1 MKEKIRQ
8 IYNHSTLATKI
19 RYSYLLLL
27 IPMVTFLIFCFCNLW
42 ASNRN
47 YEDMLN
53 STVVAS
59 EFSLD
64 FKKDFDYETYLL
76 IVENKS
82 VEESMLED
90 MLNDANRIVKGLE
103 ELTDS
108 QENMNR
114 LNSAKKY
121 LNNLEIYK
129 NRIEQNLKDG
139 NKYEDNI
146 EIWENDVQIVTSLLR
161 ETIFQYIFF
170 EIKDLQQARTQYQ
183 NFFVEMIRFSVVA
196 FAAIFVLITALSYY
210 IPLSITRPIRKLSEV
225 TDQVAKGDLTV
236 RSDVRTGAE
245 VSVLSDSLNTMI
257 DKIDELLEQVKKEQV
272 RLRKAEFE
280 LLQSQINPH
289 FLYNT
294 LDAIVWL
301 AEAGEQKKVVSMVG
315 SLSDFFRT
323 SLNQGKDII
332 TIKEELQH
340 SRSYLEIQQMRYQDI
355 LNYEIDV
362 PEELHRYLIP
372 KITIQPLVENALY
385 HGIKNKR
392 GPGRIV
398 ISGRKEEDFLI
409 LQIEDNGIGMRKER
423 LDQVKEG
430 MNQKIPTEKDIY
442 GLYNVNERIRLNF
455 GEKYGLSIEST
466 YGEGTVVSII
476 LPYVD
481 HKSEPE

>member
-196 FAAIFVLITALSYY
+196 FAAIFVLITVLSYY

-236 RSDVRTGAE
+236 RSDVRSGAE

-355 LNYEIDV
+355 LNYEIHV

-392 GPGRIV
+392 GLGRIV

>member
-236 RSDVRTGAE
+236 RSDVRSGAE

-257 DKIDELLEQVKKEQV
+257 DKIDELLEQVKKEQI

-355 LNYEIDV
+355 LNYEIHV

-392 GPGRIV
+392 GLGRIV

-455 GEKYGLSIEST
+455 GEKYGISIEST

>member
-1 MKEKIRQ
+1 MKEKMRQ
-8 IYNHSTLATKI
+8 IYNHSTLAMRI

-27 IPMVTFLIFCFCNLW
+27 IPIVTFLIFCFYNLW
-42 ASNRN
+42 VNNRN

-355 LNYEIDV
+355 LNYEIHV

-409 LQIEDNGIGMRKER
+409 LQIEDNGIGMTKER
-423 LDQVKEG
+423 LNQVKEG

>member
-236 RSDVRTGAE
+236 RSDVRSGAE

-257 DKIDELLEQVKKEQV
+257 DKIDELLEQVKKEQI

-355 LNYEIDV
+355 LNYEIHV

-392 GPGRIV
+392 GLGRIV

-455 GEKYGLSIEST
+455 GEKYGLSIESN

>member
-1 MKEKIRQ
+1 MKEKMRQ
-8 IYNHSTLATKI
+8 IYNHSTLAMKI

-27 IPMVTFLIFCFCNLW
+27 IPIVTFLIFCFYNLW
-42 ASNRN
+42 VNNRN

-183 NFFVEMIRFSVVA
+183 KFFVEMIRFSVVA

-409 LQIEDNGIGMRKER
+409 LQIEDNGIGMSKER

-455 GEKYGLSIEST
+455 GEKYGISIESI
-466 YGEGTVVSII
+466 YG
-476 LPYVD
+476 
-481 HKSEPE
+481 